1 MKSQFSNDGMND
13 VKQSQRQAKYMT
25 PKLIEYGALR
35 DITLSRNLATG
46 KNDNSG
52 NSASNKTV

>member
-46 KNDNSG
+46 KNDNSS